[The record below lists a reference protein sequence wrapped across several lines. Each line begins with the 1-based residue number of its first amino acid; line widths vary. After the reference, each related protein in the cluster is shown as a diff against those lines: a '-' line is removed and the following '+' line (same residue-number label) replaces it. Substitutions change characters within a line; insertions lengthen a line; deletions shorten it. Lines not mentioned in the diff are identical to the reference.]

1 MQTLNWLFLFLEHPM
16 KILIVEDDRAAAHFF
31 AEVAKTR
38 GFEEID
44 LADSAEAALELAVD
58 TQYDLVTLD
67 VQLPGTSGI
76 EVLSAI
82 RNMCPHAIIAVISG
96 HLPGEIEPETA
107 ECADVMIG
115 KPVSVQ
121 TLSTLLESAHQIYT
135 AMSNIRA
142 LETDLSRN

>member
-1 MQTLNWLFLFLEHPM
+1 M

-58 TQYDLVTLD
+58 TQYDLVTVD
-67 VQLPGTSGI
+67 VQLPGASGI

-82 RNMCPHAIIAVISG
+82 RNMCPHAIIAVTSG

-107 ECADVMIG
+107 ECADVMIC

-135 AMSNIRA
+135 ATSNIRA